1 MAGIAGSRSLVLTPA
16 SCRSLLHRKSYGRK
30 NVNSRRTVA
39 VARNVCGFEYKL
51 HCVRDHES
59 REGGNDVGWNNVCF

>member
-30 NVNSRRTVA
+30 HVNSRRTVA
-39 VARNVCGFEYKL
+39 VARNVCGFEYEL
-51 HCVRDHES
+51 HCVRDLELRDTKS
-59 REGGNDVGWNNVCF
+59 DPGWDNVCF